1 MKTLQRDWEM
11 FIELFHG
18 AAPISESQK
27 WKLYRAFVAGFRCGA
42 FRAMD
47 HALNAQDRESMTMEL
62 AKVRRMIEKACSE
75 VGCKNDKM
83 FKKVPVMK
91 LPDGTIPSLN

>member
-1 MKTLQRDWEM
+1 MN
-11 FIELFHG
+11 
-18 AAPISESQK
+18 
-27 WKLYRAFVAGFRCGA
+27 
-42 FRAMD
+42 